1 MGVDT
6 WLRSNVDYTRKLVHS
21 AVEGAHSGEGA
32 FLNGDRLGPFL
43 GLSARSALQPAAIG
57 ALLGALAAYT
67 TCKRKQDR
75 ALACVLLG
83 AGIGVTTALAW
94 KTRQLGAKVAGTAW
108 KQITK
113 ARDQHW
119 LEKNPIDYA

>member
-1 MGVDT
+1 MSVDT

-21 AVEGAHSGEGA
+21 AVEGAHSGESA
-32 FLNGDRLGPFL
+32 FLHDRPLAPFL

-67 TCKRKQDR
+67 TRKHKEDR

-83 AGIGVTTALAW
+83 AGVGFATALAW
-94 KTRQLGAKVAGTAW
+94 NTRQLGEKVASTAW
-108 KQITK
+108 KQIAK
-113 ARDQHW
+113 ARDEHW